1 MKSSVDTF
9 LLYFDGKMIQTI
21 VDHTNIESVRE
32 KGNKWKDIDTMEW
45 NSPLDVCYIYGA
57 PLQND
62 ISVEVLFTLSSQS
75 SSFCT
80 GSFFIEQIQQPPQLS
95 EVWW

>member
-21 VDHTNIESVRE
+21 VDHTNIVKVSERKE
-32 KGNKWKDIDTMEW
+32 INGRTLTQW
-45 NSPLDVCYIYGA
+45 NEIVHWMFATYGA

-80 GSFFIEQIQQPPQLS
+80 SSFFIEQIQQPPQLS
-95 EVWW
+95 EV